1 MKVIILAG
9 GFGTRLG
16 EVTEKIPK
24 PMVTLSGKPI
34 IWHIMDLFASY
45 GHKDFYIATGY
56 KEEVIRKYF
65 IDNPT
70 NWNVNTVNTG
80 LDTMTGGRAKLVS
93 EHIGNEPC
101 FLTYGDGLSNI
112 NIEKLLDFHRKNNK
126 IATISAVRPT
136 ARFGELYLDG
146 NIVLS
151 FKEKPQLQK
160 GWINGGFFVLEP
172 KFFTYI
178 ENNQIMLERE
188 PIEKVTE
195 EKQMVAYKH
204 KGFWQCMDTRR
215 DWELL
220 RSLSEEKIPPWKKQD
235 E

>member
-178 ENNQIMLERE
+178 ENDQIMLERE

-204 KGFWQCMDTRR
+204 EGFWQCMDTRR

-220 RSLSEEKIPPWKKQD
+220 QSFSEEKIPPWKKQD